1 MTAPGW
7 GFYVAGKARKIP
19 RFNRGWV
26 KKLKRK
32 EEPPVV
38 TERIGSTRGK
48 HRRFVP
54 KSHCTNEGKEE
65 IAIPKMA
72 GNYAPMEAAVQKV
85 D

>member
-1 MTAPGW
+1 M
-7 GFYVAGKARKIP
+7 
-19 RFNRGWV
+19 
-26 KKLKRK
+26 
-32 EEPPVV
+32 V

-85 D
+85 DWQIIRCPLGDGHRRLALGHTTPSTRAFILPMR